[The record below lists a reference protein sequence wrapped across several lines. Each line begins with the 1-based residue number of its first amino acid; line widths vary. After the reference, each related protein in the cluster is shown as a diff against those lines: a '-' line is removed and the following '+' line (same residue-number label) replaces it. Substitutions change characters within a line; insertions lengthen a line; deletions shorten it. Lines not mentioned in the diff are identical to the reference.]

1 MHALGQV
8 CNTSSIDADAQ
19 MLSQASVCTHM
30 SEPPTP
36 ANQQLEKL
44 GRCESGLFSHGMS
57 GGCLYGICLHIHIY
71 ICTYVHMYIYTYIH
85 IYIYTYIHIYIS
97 IYIHGMYVYLSV
109 WLHNERASRYCT
121 LIYNMA
127 TKTDIPT

>member
-1 MHALGQV
+1 MEYA
-8 CNTSSIDADAQ
+8 C
-19 MLSQASVCTHM
+19 
-30 SEPPTP
+30 
-36 ANQQLEKL
+36 
-44 GRCESGLFSHGMS
+44 
-57 GGCLYGICLHIHIY
+57 IY
-71 ICTYVHMYIYTYIH
+71 IYTYVHMYIYTYIH
-85 IYIYTYIHIYIS
+85 IYIYTYLY

>member
-1 MHALGQV
+1 MEYA
-8 CNTSSIDADAQ
+8 C
-19 MLSQASVCTHM
+19 
-30 SEPPTP
+30 
-36 ANQQLEKL
+36 
-44 GRCESGLFSHGMS
+44 
-57 GGCLYGICLHIHIY
+57 IY
-71 ICTYVHMYIYTYIH
+71 IYTYVHMYIYTYIH
-85 IYIYTYIHIYIS
+85 IYIYTYIHIY